1 MFFSGLGLVS
11 FIIIFGGAV
20 CGMVAARSLPE
31 HHFSDETRTAVSL
44 SATVLGTLA
53 ALVLGLLI
61 SDASATF
68 TTLSDGVTEISVD
81 LIRMDRQLERYGP
94 EAQPARARVLAYAT
108 AKDAELFPAA
118 GRPHMTNEQTAR
130 LLEAA
135 QDAVLALPEGDSRHA
150 WLRSKALDLS
160 DDLAQARWLLEQR
173 ASGSI
178 PVPFLLLLVFWLAIV
193 FGCFGLFAPP
203 NATAIV
209 TLLLCSI
216 AISGGITMILELDQ
230 PFSGWVRISS
240 APMDKALVLIGDAAA
255 VR

>member
-1 MFFSGLGLVS
+1 MIFSGLGFIS
-11 FIIIFGGAV
+11 FVIIFGGAV
-20 CGMVAARSLPE
+20 FGMAAARRLPE

-81 LIRMDRQLERYGP
+81 LIRLDRQLERYGP
-94 EAQPARARVLAYAT
+94 EAQPARARLLAYAT
-108 AKDAELFPAA
+108 AKETELFPVA
-118 GRPHMTNEQTAR
+118 GKPSATNQQTAL
-130 LLEAA
+130 LLEAT
-135 QDAVLALPEGDSRHA
+135 QDAVLALPEGDARHA
-150 WLRSKALDLS
+150 WLRTKALELS
-160 DDLAQARWLLEQR
+160 DDLAQARWMLEQR

-209 TLLLCSI
+209 TLFLCSI

-230 PFSGWVRISS
+230 PFSGLVRISS
-240 APMDKALVLIGDAAA
+240 APMDKALILIGDAAA
-255 VR
+255 AR